1 MIAIVAAVLAG
12 TGVALVIGK
21 SSLLPREFQFL
32 QTRKGTNHDRR
43 ELQQLTMISV
53 LAFVGGAGLCLMIF
67 GSFSPALL
75 GGGFAA
81 WLPIAAR
88 HQRRLDRRE
97 IARDAWPRMID
108 ELRVL
113 TSSAGRSLPQA
124 MLEIGASAPP
134 ELRPAFAEARREWML
149 TTDLERM
156 LTVLRNTLADPTCD
170 AVCETVLVASELGWN
185 DLDRRLT
192 VLAEDRRVDTRNRSE
207 ARSRQAG
214 VRFARRFVLLV
225 PLGMALA
232 GLTVGPGRASYRTP
246 IGQFAVVVA
255 IACTVGCW
263 CWAGAMLRMPT
274 EERVFPS

>member
-1 MIAIVAAVLAG
+1 MIAVVAAVLAATG
-12 TGVALVIGK
+12 TALLVG
-21 SSLLPREFQFL
+21 SHSLLPREFPFL
-32 QTRKGTNHDRR
+32 RPRQRTSHDRR
-43 ELQQLTMISV
+43 ELQQLLTICI
-53 LAFVGGAGLCLMIF
+53 LAFLGGAALCLMIF
-67 GSFSPALL
+67 GSFGPALL

-124 MLEIGASAPP
+124 MLEIGASAPT
-134 ELRPAFAEARREWML
+134 ELRPAFAAARREWML
-149 TTDLERM
+149 TADLGRM
-156 LTVLRNTLADPTCD
+156 LTALRSALADPTCD
-170 AVCETVLVASELGWN
+170 AVCETVLVASELGWS

-192 VLAEDRRVDTRNRSE
+192 VLAEDRRVDTRNRRE

-225 PLGMALA
+225 PLGMAVA
-232 GLTVGPGRASYRTP
+232 GLTVGPGRASYQSP
-246 IGQFAVVVA
+246 IGQIAV
-255 IACTVGCW
+255 IAALVCTLGCW
-263 CWAGAMLRMPT
+263 CWAGAMLRMPA
-274 EERVFPS
+274 EQRVFPA

>member
-32 QTRKGTNHDRR
+32 RTRKGTNHDPR
-43 ELQQLTMISV
+43 ELQQLTLISV

-67 GSFSPALL
+67 GSFGPALL

-97 IARDAWPRMID
+97 IARDAWPRMIY

-124 MLEIGASAPP
+124 MLEIGASAPV
-134 ELRPAFAEARREWML
+134 ELRPAFAEARREWIL

-156 LTVLRNTLADPTCD
+156 LTVLRKTLADPTCD

-192 VLAEDRRVDTRNRSE
+192 VLAEDRRVDARNRRE